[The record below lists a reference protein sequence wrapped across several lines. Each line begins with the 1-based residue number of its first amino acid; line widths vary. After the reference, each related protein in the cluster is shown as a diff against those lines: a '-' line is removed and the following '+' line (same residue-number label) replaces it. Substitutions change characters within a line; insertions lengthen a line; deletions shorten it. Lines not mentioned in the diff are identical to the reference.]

1 MHGVLHPLRVV
12 SVDITEQ
19 KMKPPKHGTG
29 EQTMRYKIGDKI
41 KIRSVTLAPKIET
54 EEHKRCLLDA
64 TIVYIHPK
72 RRFYMLEYSFQKGT
86 VKECFKILG

>member
-1 MHGVLHPLRVV
+1 
-12 SVDITEQ
+12 
-19 KMKPPKHGTG
+19 
-29 EQTMRYKIGDKI
+29 MRYKIGDKI

-54 EEHKRCLLDA
+54 EEQKRCLLDA

-72 RRFYMLEYSFQKGT
+72 RRFYMVEYSFPRGT